1 MDALD
6 IDREAVLKTFVAECE
21 ESFYG
26 AESALVAL
34 ERSPDDRSLV
44 EVVFRAMHTLKGNA
58 FSLGF
63 TAVSEFAHAV
73 EDVLDG
79 IRSGRAT
86 PTPPLV
92 TLLLSALDALREMLP
107 EAIAG
112 EDALA
117 PAHAELAAR
126 LRRAASEGIEAL
138 ASEGASSAGAAER
151 RQRPFGRRT
160 EDWTAWTERGRTL
173 RVDATKLD
181 RMLDLTG
188 EITIALGR
196 LRQRLQTHAGAARAD
211 LLELHAEAESLHLAL
226 QEQVLGVRM
235 VPIGPTFRQL
245 VRVVRDVAAA
255 CGKLARLEIEGEDVG
270 VDMTV
275 VEHLRDPLAHM
286 IRNAI
291 DHGIEAP
298 ERRRAAGKDPCGV
311 VHLRARH
318 DAGSLVVEIEDDGA
332 GFRRERIAAR
342 AREHGIVPEP
352 ERLSSDELHRL
363 VFQPGFSTAEAVTD
377 MSGRGVG
384 LDVALR
390 NIESLRGT
398 IRISSTPG
406 AGTRFTIRLP
416 LTMAIIDG
424 FGVGAGGETFVLP
437 LDAVTECLELP
448 AEERA
453 SAAASGL
460 LNVRG
465 EALPYV
471 RLCEV
476 MGLPRERDVV
486 RENVVVVRHENERA
500 GIAVDRL
507 YGESQTV
514 IKPLGWLLR
523 DLPGISG
530 AAILGTGRVALI
542 LDVPTILRR
551 VVAPPA
557 SRHVAA

>member
-1 MDALD
+1 MDF
-6 IDREAVLKTFVAECE
+6 DRDAVLKTFVAECE
-21 ESFYG
+21 ESLFG

-34 ERSPDDRSLV
+34 ERCPQEGGLV

-63 TAVSEFAHAV
+63 PAVSEFAHAV
-73 EDVLDG
+73 EDVLDALRG
-79 IRSGRAT
+79 TRIAVT
-86 PTPPLV
+86 PALV
-92 TLLLSALDALREMLP
+92 TLLLSAIDALREMLP
-107 EAIAG
+107 DAIAG
-112 EDALA
+112 EDGLA
-117 PAHAELAAR
+117 PAHAALAER
-126 LRRAASEGIEAL
+126 LRRAAVEGVA
-138 ASEGASSAGAAER
+138 ATAPAGGQGTPLGER
-151 RQRPFGRRT
+151 RQRPFGRRA
-160 EDWTAWTERGRTL
+160 EDLAAWTERGRTL
-173 RVDATKLD
+173 RVDTGKLD

-196 LRQRLQTHAGAARAD
+196 LRERLHANDGPGRAD
-211 LLELHAEAESLHLAL
+211 LIELHGDAERLHLLL

-255 CGKLARLEIEGEDVG
+255 CGKLARLELEGEDVG

-291 DHGIEAP
+291 DHGIESPDA
-298 ERRRAAGKDPCGV
+298 RRAAGKDPCGLV
-311 VHLRARH
+311 RLHARH

-332 GFRRERIAAR
+332 GFHAERIAAR
-342 AREHGIVPEP
+342 ARERGIVADP
-352 ERLSSDELHRL
+352 ERLSPDELHRL
-363 VFQPGFSTAEAVTD
+363 VFEPGFSTAETVTD
-377 MSGRGVG
+377 VSGRGVG
-384 LDVALR
+384 LDVVLR
-390 NIESLRGT
+390 NIESLHGTVRVGSEPGRGA
-398 IRISSTPG
+398 RL
-406 AGTRFTIRLP
+406 TIRLP

-448 AEERA
+448 AEQRA

-476 MGLPRERDVV
+476 MGLPRERGAA

-551 VVAPPA
+551 V
-557 SRHVAA
+557 AA

>member
-1 MDALD
+1 
-6 IDREAVLKTFVAECE
+6 
-21 ESFYG
+21 
-26 AESALVAL
+26 
-34 ERSPDDRSLV
+34 
-44 EVVFRAMHTLKGNA
+44 
-58 FSLGF
+58 
-63 TAVSEFAHAV
+63 
-73 EDVLDG
+73 
-79 IRSGRAT
+79 
-86 PTPPLV
+86 
-92 TLLLSALDALREMLP
+92 
-107 EAIAG
+107 
-112 EDALA
+112 
-117 PAHAELAAR
+117 
-126 LRRAASEGIEAL
+126 
-138 ASEGASSAGAAER
+138 
-151 RQRPFGRRT
+151 
-160 EDWTAWTERGRTL
+160 
-173 RVDATKLD
+173 
-181 RMLDLTG
+181 MLDLTG

-196 LRQRLQTHAGAARAD
+196 LRERLHAHDGPARAD
-211 LLELHAEAESLHLAL
+211 LIELHGDAERLHLLL

-255 CGKLARLEIEGEDVG
+255 CGKLARLELEGEDVG

-291 DHGIEAP
+291 DHGIESPDA
-298 ERRRAAGKDPCGV
+298 RRAAGKDPCGLV
-311 VHLRARH
+311 RLHARH

-332 GFRRERIAAR
+332 GFHAERIAAR
-342 AREHGIVPEP
+342 ARERGIVADP
-352 ERLSSDELHRL
+352 ERLSPDELHRL
-363 VFQPGFSTAEAVTD
+363 VFEPGFSTAETVTD
-377 MSGRGVG
+377 VSGRGVG
-384 LDVALR
+384 LDVVLR
-390 NIESLRGT
+390 NIESLHGTVRVGSEPGRGA
-398 IRISSTPG
+398 RL
-406 AGTRFTIRLP
+406 TIRLP

-448 AEERA
+448 AEQRA

-476 MGLPRERDVV
+476 MGLPRERGAA

-551 VVAPPA
+551 V
-557 SRHVAA
+557 AA